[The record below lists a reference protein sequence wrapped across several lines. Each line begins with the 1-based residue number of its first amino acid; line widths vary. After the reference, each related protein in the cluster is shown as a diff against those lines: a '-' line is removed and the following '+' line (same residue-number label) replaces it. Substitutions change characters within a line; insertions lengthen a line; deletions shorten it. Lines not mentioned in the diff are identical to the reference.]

1 MSNVEQLPV
10 KARETGPA
18 VTLIGTDLPESYLDE
33 AEPSPMMLTA
43 SEWWLR
49 LKRVIQVAGLVLVL
63 GFYPALVIG
72 SHVINDDPIALSAD
86 RPWTS
91 AETGTMVTLIGREI
105 EGPGWAADRPGWHPQ
120 ARLTGLP
127 AWQEALSTSMSEYA
141 RMMAAGAPTQ
151 RGGADPDLSAA
162 ARLMAIDPQ
171 LPQTPRLSAAAE
183 ALARYEGRL
192 ERGLASEAGGLEGL
206 LDKLALMA
214 SWSDWSTM
222 ELSDQIGTRD
232 GWPASKEDIRVF
244 YRARARAH
252 LASQLLMASIDA
264 EPDLAVTDAVQERI
278 DRLEASWRRAA
289 TLGPLVVS
297 NQSGD
302 ARLMADHLAMMAF
315 YISEAG
321 AATRELGGAL
331 IAQESGT
338 AEQAAPAGRQ
348 SPETATGAAD

>member
-127 AWQEALSTSMSEYA
+127 ALAPAEDTAPEPAPEPDRPGSPVATPALDVQAHAEHALEAIVDEERRDKRSEDLLTHD
-141 RMMAAGAPTQ
+141 APT
-151 RGGADPDLSAA
+151 
-162 ARLMAIDPQ
+162 
-171 LPQTPRLSAAAE
+171 E
-183 ALARYEGRL
+183 
-192 ERGLASEAGGLEGL
+192 
-206 LDKLALMA
+206 
-214 SWSDWSTM
+214 
-222 ELSDQIGTRD
+222 
-232 GWPASKEDIRVF
+232 
-244 YRARARAH
+244 
-252 LASQLLMASIDA
+252 
-264 EPDLAVTDAVQERI
+264 
-278 DRLEASWRRAA
+278 
-289 TLGPLVVS
+289 
-297 NQSGD
+297 
-302 ARLMADHLAMMAF
+302 
-315 YISEAG
+315 
-321 AATRELGGAL
+321 
-331 IAQESGT
+331 
-338 AEQAAPAGRQ
+338 
-348 SPETATGAAD
+348 